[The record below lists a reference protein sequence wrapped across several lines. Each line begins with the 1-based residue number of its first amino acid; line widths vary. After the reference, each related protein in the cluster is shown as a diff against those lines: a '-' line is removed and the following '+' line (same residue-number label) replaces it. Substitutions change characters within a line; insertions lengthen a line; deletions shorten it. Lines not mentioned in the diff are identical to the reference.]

1 MYMGILTVKDST
13 IKTIKA
19 NNTDYICI
27 TDIAKQ
33 KNPLEPKDVVKNW
46 LRSKN
51 TLEYLGLW
59 EALNNPDF
67 KGVEFDPLLKEA
79 GSHSF
84 TMSPSRWI
92 ETTNSIGLIA
102 RNGTYAQRDIAFKFA
117 SWVSVEFELYLI
129 KEFQRLKADEQKQLG
144 WSVKRELAKINY
156 QIQTDAIKHNLMPPE
171 LTPVQKSFIYADEAD
186 MLNVALFGMTA
197 AEWRKSNPELKGN
210 IRDYANINQLICLSN
225 MENLN
230 SVFINDGIPQ
240 EERLERLNKIAI
252 QQMNVLENI
261 AKKRFLSLE
270 DESEEINNGIGN

>member
-1 MYMGILTVKDST
+1 MGILTVKDST

-171 LTPVQKSFIYADEAD
+171 LTPAQKSFIYADEAD

-270 DESEEINNGIGN
+270 NESEEIKNGISN

>member
-1 MYMGILTVKDST
+1 M
-13 IKTIKA
+13 
-19 NNTDYICI
+19 
-27 TDIAKQ
+27 
-33 KNPLEPKDVVKNW
+33 
-46 LRSKN
+46 
-51 TLEYLGLW
+51 W

-252 QQMNVLENI
+252 QQMNILENI

-270 DESEEINNGIGN
+270 DETEEINNGISN

>member
-1 MYMGILTVKDST
+1 MGILTVKDST

-197 AEWRKSNPELKGN
+197 AEWRKSNPDLKGN

-230 SVFINDGIPQ
+230 SVFINDGISQ
-240 EERLERLNKIAI
+240 KERLERLNAIAI

-270 DESEEINNGIGN
+270 NESEEIKNGISN

>member
-171 LTPVQKSFIYADEAD
+171 LTPAQKSFIYADEAD

-197 AEWRKSNPELKGN
+197 AEWRKSNPDLKGN

-230 SVFINDGIPQ
+230 SVFINDGISQ

-270 DESEEINNGIGN
+270 NESEEIINGISN

>member
-1 MYMGILTVKDST
+1 MGILTVKDST

-171 LTPVQKSFIYADEAD
+171 LTPAQKSFIYADEAD

-197 AEWRKSNPELKGN
+197 AEWRKSNPDLKGN

-230 SVFINDGIPQ
+230 SVFINDGISQ

-270 DESEEINNGIGN
+270 NESEEIKNGISN